1 MLVPKLR
8 FREFNDEWQ
17 KSKLISVSQIFKG
30 NGLSKNDL
38 SKDGKDCILY
48 GELYTNYGEIIKDIK
63 SKTNKNSKVF
73 VLSKYNDVIIPS
85 SGETPIDIAKASCV
99 LKSNVILGGDLNIIR
114 LNDIDG
120 RFLSYEFN
128 SKLKLEL
135 ANLSQGHSIVH
146 LYGEKFKN
154 IEIKFPCKEEQK
166 KIANTIE
173 LLNKKIE
180 LQSQKV
186 EALKLYKIGLDN
198 IIFSDVDS
206 TCIIGNLIKEY
217 NERTNRNNQHE
228 ILSST
233 MNGILVQSKY
243 FNKQAASEDTTGYK
257 IVPNGFIT
265 YRSMSDTG
273 EFHFNIQNVI
283 DNGIVSPAYPV
294 FMVTNDVDKVY
305 FTNYLNNNKNFK
317 SIILSKKEGG
327 TRYALSLFKLKE
339 ISIQL
344 PSKPKQIYYGHLLEL
359 YDKKL
364 FVEINKMNKLEELK
378 KGLMQ
383 KMFV

>member
-1 MLVPKLR
+1 MTWRLKLKDWLCGDKMLVPKLR

-186 EALKLYKIGLDN
+186 EALKLYKKGL
-198 IIFSDVDS
+198 SR
-206 TCIIGNLIKEY
+206 K
-217 NERTNRNNQHE
+217 
-228 ILSST
+228 
-233 MNGILVQSKY
+233 
-243 FNKQAASEDTTGYK
+243 
-257 IVPNGFIT
+257 
-265 YRSMSDTG
+265 
-273 EFHFNIQNVI
+273 
-283 DNGIVSPAYPV
+283 
-294 FMVTNDVDKVY
+294 
-305 FTNYLNNNKNFK
+305 
-317 SIILSKKEGG
+317 
-327 TRYALSLFKLKE
+327 LFDEMPILKE
-339 ISIQL
+339 IKLGDICNITTGKL
-344 PSKPKQIYYGHLLEL
+344 DANAMKDNGKYRFYACAKDYYYINDYAFDTEALLISG
-359 YDKKL
+359 DRKS
-364 FVEINKMNKLEELK
+364 V
-378 KGLMQ
+378 
-383 KMFV
+383 V